1 MRSRIIATAA
11 GFATA
16 TFTATALF
24 GDFSGS
30 YLVPLDH
37 KAIQYA
43 TAPERTR
50 VTALQQRLQGGEAS
64 LAYSPEHGYLEAVL
78 KELRVPVSSQ
88 VLVFSKTSFQ
98 APRIAP
104 RTPRALYHSD
114 DTYVGYVQGGDVIE
128 IAAIDPQLGV
138 LFYTL
143 DQERMA
149 KPQIT
154 RRGDCL
160 QCHAGNSTIGIP
172 GLVVRSMHVE
182 RSGMPIFNAPSYV
195 TDHRSPLGE
204 RWGGW
209 YVSGTHGKQLH
220 MGNVFVEDRSH
231 PEGLDRS
238 RGSNLTDL
246 ASLVDTH
253 PYLAEGSDIVSL
265 LVLEHKTRM
274 TNLITRTGFEVRMAL
289 HDQRPLNEMEGIAPD
304 HIRESTARRIRNAVE
319 ELLRYMLFIDEAP
332 LESPVEGS
340 ARYAKDFTSEGPRDS
355 RGRSLRDLDLRHRLL
370 RYPCSFLIY
379 SQSFDGLPS
388 AARDQIY
395 RRLHEILSGKDQSPE
410 FARLSAVDRRAIL
423 EILRET
429 KNGLPAYFGADAA
442 VPPRP

>member
-1 MRSRIIATAA
+1 MPSRVIPTAA
-11 GFATA
+11 MFATA
-16 TFTATALF
+16 IFTATAVF

-37 KAIQYA
+37 RAIQYSI
-43 TAPERTR
+43 APERTR
-50 VTALQQRLQGGEAS
+50 VTTLQRRLQSGEAS

-78 KELRVPVSSQ
+78 TELRVPVSSQ

-128 IAAIDPQLGV
+128 IAAVDPQLGV
-138 LFYTL
+138 IFYTL
-143 DQERMA
+143 DQEKTA
-149 KPQIT
+149 KPQIA

-172 GLVVRSMHVE
+172 GLMVRSMHVE

-209 YVSGTHGKQLH
+209 YVTGTHGKQLH
-220 MGNVFVEDRSH
+220 MGNVFVEDRDH
-231 PEGLDRS
+231 PELLDRR
-238 RGSNLTDL
+238 RGANLTDL
-246 ASLVDTH
+246 NSRVDTH
-253 PYLAEGSDIVSL
+253 PYLAESSDIVSL

-274 TNLITRTGFEVRMAL
+274 TNLITRAGFEVRMAL
-289 HDQRPLNEMEGIAPD
+289 HDQRPLNEMEGAEPD
-304 HIRESTARRIRNAVE
+304 HIRESTARRIRNAAE

-332 LESPVEGS
+332 LESPVEGW

-355 RGRSLRDLDLRHRLL
+355 RGRSLRDLDLQHRLL

-379 SQSFDGLPS
+379 SEAFDGLPG

-395 RRLHEILSGKDQSPE
+395 RRLYEILSGKDQSRE
-410 FARLSAVDRRAIL
+410 FAGLSASDRRAVL

-429 KNGLPAYFGADAA
+429 KNGLPDYFRVDAA
-442 VPPRP
+442 VPTRP